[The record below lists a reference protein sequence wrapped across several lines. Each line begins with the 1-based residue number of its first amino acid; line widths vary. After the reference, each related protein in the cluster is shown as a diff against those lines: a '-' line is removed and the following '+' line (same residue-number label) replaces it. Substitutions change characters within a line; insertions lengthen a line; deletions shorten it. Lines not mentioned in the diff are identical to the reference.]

1 MNRTAIIFDGEED
14 HEIGLSYFYQNPL
27 IESASPDQI
36 VEYYISTLVLAGVVK
51 DIVPLIKE
59 GTVRTINDK
68 SIGPD
73 YLKKI
78 ENGLSILET
87 MLEDLFGK
95 DSAQYIIE
103 TTKSKIDE

>member
-1 MNRTAIIFDGEED
+1 MRNTVIIFDGEED

-27 IESASPDQI
+27 IESANPDQI
-36 VEYYISTLVLAGVVK
+36 VDYYISTTILAGVVR

-68 SIGPD
+68 TIGLD
-73 YLKKI
+73 YLEKV
-78 ENGLSILET
+78 ENGVSILET

-95 DSAQYIIE
+95 ESAQYIIE
-103 TTKSKIDE
+103 TTKSKTDE